1 MKSLV
6 VSLLLYCF
14 IGYGQI
20 SEPFDSFDNTGEW
33 TSPGG
38 NTGSHAGDLC
48 FNITGNYLAGEFYV
62 FQSPIYDFSTW
73 SSVELLWSQE
83 SDVRNGDVFGLY
95 FYDNGWFFYDIS
107 NLDGFYSITLPNT
120 TIALAFVL
128 NTTGGSGNINGKFS
142 HVRFLDV
149 YDPAPLPV
157 ELLDFSAEVRDDGQL
172 LEWST
177 ASEFQSDYFSVYR
190 SDDGNDWDLLS
201 EIPAAGFSN
210 SVINYEYMDRNIFA
224 NYIYYKLKQT
234 DIDGA
239 EESFIPV
246 YVYRGNNKSKNYNM
260 LGQEVKES
268 YKGFVLEVNGNVVL
282 KKIKN

>member
-6 VSLLLYCF
+6 ISLLLYCF

-83 SDVRNGDVFGLY
+83 SVVRNGDVFGLY

-107 NLDGFYSITLPNT
+107 NLNGFYSVTLPNT

-128 NTTGGSGNINGKFS
+128 NTSGTGNLNGKYS
-142 HVRFLDV
+142 HVNFLDI
-149 YDPAPLPV
+149 YDPTPLPV
-157 ELLDFSAEVRDDGQL
+157 ELLDFSGDVVDDGQL
-172 LEWST
+172 LKWST

-190 SDDGNDWDLLS
+190 SDNGQDWDLLN

-210 SVINYEYMDRNIFA
+210 SVINYEYLDKDVLF
-224 NYIYYKLKQT
+224 NYVYYKLKQT

-239 EESFIPV
+239 KESFIPI
-246 YVYRGNNKSKNYNM
+246 YLYRESNKSKLYNM
-260 LGQEVKES
+260 LGQEVKKS